1 MDRAGQILVKISN
14 RSNARG
20 GQASMAGLIIGAGG
34 RTKTRIEQDS
44 GARMQVRRPRRR
56 RAFLRWV

>member
-1 MDRAGQILVKISN
+1 MDRAGQILVKVSG
-14 RSNARG
+14 RSNAR

-44 GARMQVRRPRRR
+44 GARMQVRRPRRC
-56 RAFLRWV
+56 RAFLRV

>member
-1 MDRAGQILVKISN
+1 MTVLVKYWSKY
-14 RSNARG
+14 RSGPTRG